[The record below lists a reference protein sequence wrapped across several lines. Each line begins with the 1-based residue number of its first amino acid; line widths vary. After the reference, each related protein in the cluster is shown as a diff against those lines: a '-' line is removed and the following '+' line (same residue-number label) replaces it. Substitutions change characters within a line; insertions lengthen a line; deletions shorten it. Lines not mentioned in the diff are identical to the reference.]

1 MSKEEQSNPELLGL
15 PYDRLKAGVQA
26 LKDLLNTGK
35 FLVFLSRENSVRLIG
50 EPEDFRRAFAARL
63 DGNSVK
69 VEDAQDCLDE
79 IRGTLGYLITFPNIQ
94 HVANF
99 LEQNVFAA
107 HFEDCSEEEE
117 KSQLRVQL
125 KDKTEL
131 VSRELLGEGL
141 RERANRIRSAV
152 GPCIEDLDVEV
163 VSQRQENLTGRSAL
177 SPFLRL
183 RIRYSEGPGP
193 DFMGPIFASVL
204 ASMSGY
210 PLRATGVKSFECECD
225 ESDIDLLL
233 LRLVRAKE
241 TLLRTM
247 EGKHT

>member
-1 MSKEEQSNPELLGL
+1 MSKEEKPKPELLGL

-35 FLVFLSRENSVRLIG
+35 FLVFLSRQNSVRLIG
-50 EPEDFRRAFAARL
+50 EPEDFRRAFAAKL
-63 DGNSVK
+63 AGNSVK
-69 VEDAQDCLDE
+69 VEDAQECLDE
-79 IRGTLGYLITFPNIQ
+79 IRGILGYLVAFPNIQ
-94 HVANF
+94 RVVNF
-99 LEQNVFAA
+99 VEQNVFAV
-107 HFEDCSEEEE
+107 HFEDCSEKE

-131 VSRELLGEGL
+131 VSGELLGEGL

-163 VSQRQENLTGRSAL
+163 VSQRHENLTGRRVL

-183 RIRYSEGPGP
+183 RIRYSEGVGA
-193 DFMGPIFASVL
+193 DFITSIFASQ
-204 ASMSGY
+204 SGY
-210 PLRATGVKSFECECD
+210 PLGATGAKSFECECD

-247 EGKHT
+247 EGKDT